1 VLIDELKELI
11 LKNNLAVQLKE
22 IEARYQNLAS
32 QGSMGSPLKKNEEEK
47 KMQSP
52 R

>member
-22 IEARYQNLAS
+22 IEARYQNLPS
-32 QGSMGSPLKKNEEEK
+32 QGSIGSLKKDEEEK